1 VGLQHRAQRYL
12 KARGPLAFAAQIPRY
27 VLRTAFEREDP
38 LIHRRKLLGR
48 QLHEAFGGE
57 VQEGALKGL
66 KLGPEPTWAR
76 ADLGPMLLGTYEI
89 NVVEQLRRL
98 SKGRS
103 TLVDVG
109 AADGYFAVGCVK
121 GRLFE
126 RSVCFE
132 ADSITREALRET
144 VLRNGVEDRVTIFG
158 TADSSFLDKIADADV
173 DPGDAVF
180 LIDIEGGEFALL
192 DDATLRSLANA
203 RFVIELHNEMLAG
216 QDRLPALVASA
227 EKYFDIS
234 YVENGPRD
242 PNANPLLR
250 GFVENDRWLLCS
262 EGRPAVRQRWMV
274 LEPKAKS

>member
-27 VLRTAFEREDP
+27 LWRGVFERDDP
-38 LIHRRKLLGR
+38 LVHRRKVLGR

-57 VQEGALKGL
+57 VQQGALKGL

-89 NVVEQLRRL
+89 NVVKQLRRL
-98 SKGRS
+98 SEGRS

-109 AADGYFAVGCVK
+109 AADGYFGVGCVK
-121 GRLFE
+121 AGLFT
-126 RSVCFE
+126 RSICFE
-132 ADSITREALRET
+132 ADPITREALRET
-144 VLRNGVEDRVTIFG
+144 VQRNGVVDRVTIFG
-158 TADSSFLDKIADADV
+158 TADSSLLDKLASANA
-173 DPGDAVF
+173 DPGDVVF
-180 LIDIEGGEFALL
+180 LIDIEGGEFSLL
-192 DDATLRSLANA
+192 NDPTLRSLQNA
-203 RFVIELHNEMLAG
+203 RFVIELHNEMLGGA
-216 QDRLPALVASA
+216 DRLPELFSTAQN
-227 EKYFDIS
+227 YFDIS
-234 YVENGPRD
+234 YLENGPRD

-274 LEPKAKS
+274 LEPKTRP

>member
-12 KARGPLAFAAQIPRY
+12 KARGPAAFAAQIPRY
-27 VLRTAFEREDP
+27 LWAKAFEREDP
-38 LIHRRKLLGR
+38 LIHRRKVLGR

-57 VQEGALKGL
+57 VQQGALKGL

-98 SKGRS
+98 SQGRS
-103 TLVDVG
+103 TLVDIG
-109 AADGYFAVGCVK
+109 AADGYFGVGCVK
-121 GRLFE
+121 AKLFE

-132 ADSITREALRET
+132 ADSITREALMET
-144 VLRNGVEDRVTIFG
+144 VLRNGIEDRVTIFG
-158 TADSSFLDKIADADV
+158 TADSSMLDKLASANV
-173 DPGDAVF
+173 DPCDAVF
-180 LIDIEGGEFALL
+180 LIDIEGGEFTLL

-203 RFVIELHNEMLAG
+203 PFVIELHNEMLAG
-216 QDRLPALVASA
+216 DDRLPALVATA
-227 EKYFDIS
+227 ERYFDIS
-234 YVENGPRD
+234 YLENGPRD

>member
-1 VGLQHRAQRYL
+1 MGLQHRAQRYL
-12 KARGPLAFAAQIPRY
+12 KARGPAAFAAQIPRY
-27 VLRTAFEREDP
+27 LWRKAFDREDP
-38 LIHRRKLLGR
+38 LIHRRKMLGR
-48 QLHEAFGGE
+48 QLHETFGGE
-57 VQEGALKGL
+57 VQQGVFKGL

-98 SKGRS
+98 SEGRS
-103 TLVDVG
+103 TLVDIG
-109 AADGYFAVGCVK
+109 AADGYFGVGCVK
-121 GRLFE
+121 AKLFE

-132 ADSITREALRET
+132 ADSITREALMET
-144 VLRNGVEDRVTIFG
+144 VLRNGVEDCVTIFG
-158 TADSSFLDKIADADV
+158 TADSALLDKLASANV

-180 LIDIEGGEFALL
+180 LIDIEGGEFTLL

-203 RFVIELHNEMLAG
+203 PFVVELHNEMLAG
-216 QDRLPALVASA
+216 DDRLPALVAAA
-227 EKYFDIS
+227 ERYFDIS

-262 EGRPAVRQRWMV
+262 
-274 LEPKAKS
+274 